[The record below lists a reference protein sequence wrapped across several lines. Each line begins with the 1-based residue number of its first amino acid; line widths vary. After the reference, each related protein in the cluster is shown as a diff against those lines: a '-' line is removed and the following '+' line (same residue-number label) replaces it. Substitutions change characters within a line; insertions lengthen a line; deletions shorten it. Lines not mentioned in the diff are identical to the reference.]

1 MNLLDKRYA
10 STVSSEFEPSGRRI
24 CGIAD
29 ALQLIGDRW
38 ALLAIRE
45 LGFGVT
51 RFNDIQAR
59 TGAPRASLAA
69 RLRELEDAGLIER
82 LRYSSHPPRDEY
94 VLTPAGRDLGPVLRE
109 LRAWGERYASSGP
122 SADRTAAPPSTG
134 GTTSRTRG

>member
-1 MNLLDKRYA
+1 M
-10 STVSSEFEPSGRRI
+10 SSEFEPDVFGPDGRRV

-29 ALQLIGDRW
+29 ALQIVGDRW

-69 RLRELEDAGLIER
+69 RLRELEDVGLVER
-82 LRYSSHPPRDEY
+82 RRYSARPPRDEY
-94 VLTPAGRDLGPVLRE
+94 VLTPAGRELSPVLRE
-109 LRAWGERYASSGP
+109 LRAWGERHARS
-122 SADRTAAPPSTG
+122 RPPANTG
-134 GTTSRTRG
+134 

>member
-1 MNLLDKRYA
+1 MNLLDETYTN
-10 STVSSEFEPSGRRI
+10 TVSSEFEPSGRRI

-69 RLRELEDAGLIER
+69 RLRELEDAGLVER
-82 LRYSSHPPRDEY
+82 RRYNSRPPRDEY
-94 VLTPAGRDLGPVLRE
+94 ILTPAGRELEPVLKE
-109 LRAWGERYASSGP
+109 LRIWGERHASP
-122 SADRTAAPPSTG
+122 RTSE
-134 GTTSRTRG
+134 R